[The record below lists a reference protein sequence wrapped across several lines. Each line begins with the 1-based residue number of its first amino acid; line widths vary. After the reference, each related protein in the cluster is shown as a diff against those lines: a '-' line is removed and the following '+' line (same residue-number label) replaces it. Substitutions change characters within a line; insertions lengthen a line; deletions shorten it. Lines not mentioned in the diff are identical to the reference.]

1 MWSTNA
7 KHLARLIMT
16 TVVTTCSRRNLGKS
30 RWRCEAVERLLLAG
44 SGRSLHSHLALI
56 KQRRFLSTNWSGFLC
71 VFLLCAF
78 KRAVC
83 ESWKY
88 EIETILH
95 QAMTLQAIIR
105 WKSCSVTITLVSFRH
120 GHQALNAPVV
130 PDTSSAAQPDSSFSF
145 SCHNP
150 GTGSLAPSS
159 KFPYFL
165 FNRASARV
173 FL

>member
-1 MWSTNA
+1 
-7 KHLARLIMT
+7 MT

-30 RWRCEAVERLLLAG
+30 RWRSEAVQRLLLAG
-44 SGRSLHSHLALI
+44 SGSSLHSHLALI
-56 KQRRFLSTNWSGFLC
+56 KQLHFLSTNWSGFLC
-71 VFLLCAF
+71 VFLALCLL
-78 KRAVC
+78 KGSVQMWNRDN
-83 ESWKY
+83 
-88 EIETILH
+88 ITP
-95 QAMTLQAIIR
+95 MTLRAIFR

-150 GTGSLAPSS
+150 GVESLVPSS
-159 KFPYFL
+159 KVSYFL
-165 FNRASARV
+165 FNRASPRV

>member
-1 MWSTNA
+1 
-7 KHLARLIMT
+7 MT

-30 RWRCEAVERLLLAG
+30 RWRSEAVQRLLLAG
-44 SGRSLHSHLALI
+44 SGSSLHSHLALI
-56 KQRRFLSTNWSGFLC
+56 KQRHFLSTSWSGFLC
-71 VFLLCAF
+71 VFLTLCF
-78 KRAVC
+78 LKGSVWVLQMWNRDN
-83 ESWKY
+83 
-88 EIETILH
+88 ITP
-95 QAMTLQAIIR
+95 MTLRAIFR

-150 GTGSLAPSS
+150 GVESLVPSS
-159 KFPYFL
+159 KVSYFL
-165 FNRASARV
+165 FNHGSARV

>member
-1 MWSTNA
+1 
-7 KHLARLIMT
+7 MT

-30 RWRCEAVERLLLAG
+30 RWRSEAVQRVLLAE

-56 KQRRFLSTNWSGFLC
+56 NQLHFLSTSWSGFLC
-71 VFLLCAF
+71 VFLTLCF
-78 KRAVC
+78 LKGSVWVLQMWNRDN
-83 ESWKY
+83 
-88 EIETILH
+88 ITP
-95 QAMTLQAIIR
+95 MTLRAIFR

-150 GTGSLAPSS
+150 GVESLVPSS
-159 KFPYFL
+159 KVSYFL
-165 FNRASARV
+165 FNRASPRV